1 MASEKASPS
10 WQVIAATSLILLT
23 AIWIFFHIQ
32 AARYLLLLILAVF
45 TVGIFVSY
53 GIMTGSGRKSAPPLD
68 PSTQMLVLF
77 VLVYAMLFA
86 LFSRDIARMQTIW
99 TAVMILSLIFLMVLG
114 VFISGRRLGIL
125 IDSRNRMSLSTFQTI
140 LWTVIILSAFFTV
153 AAALVQKDRA
163 GDAFNIALDQQLW
176 TLMGISITTLAGTP
190 LLKDVKSTRTVAFR
204 ALKEYVRRN
213 GERILRRIPQQT
225 DIFTP
230 TELPTLKN
238 VDDLLNLSEARLR
251 RVLERDHD
259 GPLWIAP
266 AAPDTNE
273 VSAIDMF
280 RGDEVVNSH
289 RVDLAKVQMFFFTVV
304 GALSYMLA
312 LAGWMSNLTLEG
324 DIAFPAIS
332 AGFIAILG
340 ISHAG
345 FLGNTAI
352 AQTPQS

>member
-1 MASEKASPS
+1 MASEKASPA
-10 WQVIAATSLILLT
+10 WQVIAATALIILT
-23 AIWIFFHIQ
+23 GIWIFLHIQ
-32 AARYLLLLILAVF
+32 AARYLLFLLLALF
-45 TVGIFVSY
+45 TVGIFVYY
-53 GIMTGSGRKSAPPLD
+53 GIMTGNGRKEPAKLD
-68 PSTQMLVLF
+68 ENTQMLVLF

-86 LFSRDIARMQTIW
+86 LFSRDLVSMQTIW
-99 TAVMILSLIFLMVLG
+99 TAVMILSVIFLMVLG
-114 VFISGRRLGIL
+114 IFISGRRLGIL
-125 IDSRNRMSLSTFQTI
+125 IDSRNRMSLSTFQTT
-140 LWTVIILSAFFTV
+140 LWTVILLSAFFTV
-153 AAALVQKDRA
+153 AAALMQAGRA
-163 GDAFNIALDQQLW
+163 GDAFNITLDQQLW

-190 LLKDVKSTRTVAFR
+190 LLKDVKSQRGVAFR
-204 ALKEYVRRN
+204 VLKEYVRRN

-225 DIFTP
+225 DIFNP
-230 TELPTLKN
+230 AELPTIRN
-238 VDDLLNLSEARLR
+238 VDDLLNLGEARLR
-251 RVLERDHD
+251 RVLEDDHD

-266 AAPDTNE
+266 VAPNKDE

-304 GALSYMLA
+304 GALSYLLV
-312 LAGWMSNLTLEG
+312 LAGWMANLSLAG

-352 AQTPQS
+352 TQTPEA